1 MDAQIEKN
9 INYYDFLAFVQ
20 EISKN
25 VNKIQKQSVTL
36 IYENYNS
43 SICKKRIDN
52 KIKSLEKL
60 LES

>member
-9 INYYDFLAFVQ
+9 INYYEFLAFVQ

-43 SICKKRIDN
+43 VICKKRIDN